1 MVNFRYHLVS
11 IIAIFIALCV
21 GVILGAGPLQVR
33 LDDALSSSRAQAQRT
48 AQEQLEEAEHSLKL
62 SEAAVS
68 QMGDE
73 IVPGTLE
80 GRNIGLLK
88 MAATDPADIE
98 QLKTMLSKA
107 GATVVSVATLT
118 DSWDSQS
125 MTEYRNTLATPVET
139 NLAGDVPAD
148 LTSDG
153 VIGQA
158 IVTIMTSSGANQ
170 DLLRDILT
178 DDSRPIVTFDES
190 EGGQADTLILV
201 GPRTMKAG
209 MATAQDAQSGT
220 GGPASS
226 SAWVG
231 MARALASAP
240 NPGVIVGDAGDADAM
255 IAQLRAQNAPI
266 TTVDSVGT
274 AIATLATVLALPSAQ
289 AQPRALGGEDSAT
302 SVFPD
307 LQLSGRQVAPPAPHN
322 EPADGAQSQSG
333 GE

>member
-1 MVNFRYHLVS
+1 
-11 IIAIFIALCV
+11 
-21 GVILGAGPLQVR
+21 
-33 LDDALSSSRAQAQRT
+33 
-48 AQEQLEEAEHSLKL
+48 
-62 SEAAVS
+62 
-68 QMGDE
+68 
-73 IVPGTLE
+73 
-80 GRNIGLLK
+80 
-88 MAATDPADIE
+88 
-98 QLKTMLSKA
+98 
-107 GATVVSVATLT
+107 
-118 DSWDSQS
+118 

-209 MATAQDAQSGT
+209 IATAQDAQSGT
-220 GGPASS
+220 GGPTSS

-240 NPGVIVGDAGDADAM
+240 NPGVIVGE
-255 IAQLRAQNAPI
+255 R
-266 TTVDSVGT
+266 S
-274 AIATLATVLALPSAQ
+274 
-289 AQPRALGGEDSAT
+289 PR
-302 SVFPD
+302 
-307 LQLSGRQVAPPAPHN
+307 
-322 EPADGAQSQSG
+322 
-333 GE
+333 